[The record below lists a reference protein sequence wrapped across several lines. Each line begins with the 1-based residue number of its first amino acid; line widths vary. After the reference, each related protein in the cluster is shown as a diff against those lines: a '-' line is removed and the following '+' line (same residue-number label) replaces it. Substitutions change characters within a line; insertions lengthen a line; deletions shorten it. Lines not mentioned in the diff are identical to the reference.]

1 MFWKVTTRL
10 FRNLAED
17 PMTSQSANLQI
28 NKKSMKANKIFTR
41 LVSREFTD
49 KLEEKKKI
57 TVIFFHDEMRGDE
70 TRTRQSGGG

>member
-1 MFWKVTTRL
+1 M
-10 FRNLAED
+10 A
-17 PMTSQSANLQI
+17 I
-28 NKKSMKANKIFTR
+28 NKKSTKANKTVTH

-49 KLEEKKKI
+49 KLERKKKI

>member
-1 MFWKVTTRL
+1 M
-10 FRNLAED
+10 A
-17 PMTSQSANLQI
+17 I
-28 NKKSMKANKIFTR
+28 NKKSMKANKTVTR

-49 KLEEKKKI
+49 KLERKKKI